1 MTYAVVNLHAH
12 IEKFFKFRS
21 QFIEHYDNAGNHY
34 LYFIRRRTIKIWVS

>member
-21 QFIEHYDNAGNHY
+21 QFLEHYDSAG
-34 LYFIRRRTIKIWVS
+34 LYIFNFDSTVDD